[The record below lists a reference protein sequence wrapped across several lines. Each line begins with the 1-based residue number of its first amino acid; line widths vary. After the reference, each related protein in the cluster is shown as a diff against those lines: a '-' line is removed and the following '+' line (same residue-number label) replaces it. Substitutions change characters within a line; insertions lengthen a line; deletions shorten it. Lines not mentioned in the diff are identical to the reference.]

1 MSRQNNGSRYGNKF
15 IGGDPGSLSR
25 RQFGGLVVGVGLSL
39 TGLGSSRF
47 ASAAITET
55 LTPRKGG
62 RVRIALN
69 SQGANDT
76 FDGARA
82 LNPGDFIRCSSI
94 FSYLTRMDTDGA
106 ALPEVA
112 HSFES
117 GTDGKS
123 WVFQITP
130 GVIFSD
136 GTPLTMQD
144 IIFSLMRHKEERVVS
159 SVKQLMTNVKE
170 VRADGPQT
178 IVVDLLEADADLPVT
193 LSTSPFTMVK
203 DGTYDFSKPLGT
215 GPFVVKEFTP
225 GIRTV
230 CVRND
235 KYWKSGQPY
244 IDEFEM
250 FAIVDQVARAN
261 ALLSGDV
268 DMAVDIRGQ
277 SIAKLQR
284 SDNVEPYITKAPRY
298 TAIQGAVNMAPANNP
313 NVGLAL
319 AHLMDRE
326 RVLQTALLGNGVI
339 ANDYPI
345 MSNSPYANKELPQ
358 RTVDRDK
365 AKFYLAKSGV
375 GANKVPLHVSDA
387 SAFSVEIG
395 QFLQR
400 EAAGIGLNLDLKRDP
415 ADSYWSSIVGKR
427 PFFATTFN
435 PRPTYNLLLNLT
447 WKSGAPWN
455 FSNYSNPELDKL
467 IDLARAT
474 LDEPRRIQ
482 IYHDIDTILHNS
494 GALVLPTFIN
504 FVDGISKRVKGM
516 KPIPIA
522 PMGGCFFT
530 DQIWLE
536 S

>member
-1 MSRQNNGSRYGNKF
+1 MTSQKDRLQHISTPIGEDGYG
-15 IGGDPGSLSR
+15 LTR
-25 RQFGGLVVGVGLSL
+25 RHFGGLMLGAGLTL
-39 TGLGSSRF
+39 TGLSQSHN
-47 ASAAITET
+47 AWADTTKADE
-55 LTPRKGG
+55 PKKGG
-62 RVRIALN
+62 SVRIALN

-82 LNPGDFIRCSSI
+82 LNPGDFIRCASI
-94 FSYLTRMDTDGA
+94 FSYLTRMDTEGN
-106 ALPEVA
+106 ALPELA

-117 GTDGKS
+117 GADGKS
-123 WVFQITP
+123 WVFHITK
-130 GVIFSD
+130 GVVFSD
-136 GTPLTMQD
+136 GSPLTMQD
-144 IIFSLMRHKEERVVS
+144 IVFSLMRHKEDRVVS
-159 SVKQLMTNVKE
+159 SVKQLVTNIQE

-178 IVVDLLEADADLPVT
+178 IVVQLVEADADMPVT
-193 LSTSPFTMVK
+193 LSTSPFTIVK
-203 DGTYDFSKPLGT
+203 DGTYDFATPLGT

-225 GIRTV
+225 GVRTI

-244 IDEFEM
+244 LDEFEM

-277 SIAKLQR
+277 SITKLQR
-284 SDNVEPYITKAPRY
+284 SENAEPFITKAPRY
-298 TAIQGAVNMAPANNP
+298 TAIQGAVDMAPANNP
-313 NVGLAL
+313 NMCLAFSYL
-319 AHLMDRE
+319 IDRE
-326 RVLQTALLGNGVI
+326 RVLQTALAGNGVI

-345 MSNSPYANKELPQ
+345 MSNSPYANSDLPQ
-358 RTVDRDK
+358 RTVDPDK
-365 AKFYLAKSGV
+365 AKFYVQKSGV
-375 GANKVPLHVSDA
+375 GNSRVPLHVSDA

-400 EAAGIGLNLDLKRDP
+400 EAAGIGLNIDLKREP
-415 ADSYWSSIVGKR
+415 ADSYWSAIVGKR

-435 PRPTYNLLLNLT
+435 PRPTYNILLNLT
-447 WKSGAPWN
+447 WKTGAPWN
-455 FSNYSNPELDKL
+455 FSHYSNPELDKL
-467 IDLARAT
+467 IDLARST
-474 LDEPRRIQ
+474 LDEAQRIQ
-482 IYHDIDTILHNS
+482 IYHDIDTIIHNS

-504 FVDGISKRVKGM
+504 FVDGISKRVKGL
-516 KPIPIA
+516 KPVPIA